1 MQPTVGLPHD
11 KGPAHR
17 QRPPDPD
24 AAPRLSNHIPLGT
37 LFGIRIWL
45 SRWVLWLVLG
55 IAFLNG
61 MASPGLFVPTIA
73 ITAAVFGI
81 VLLHELGHS
90 VVAQHFG
97 VRVSHITLWP
107 LGGVAWMEEIPEDPR
122 TEGLIAIAGPA
133 VNFALAALAAPVAL
147 VAPHPIVVW
156 FLGIN
161 LALGTFNLIPAF
173 PMDGGR
179 VLRAL
184 LALRYEWLEATEI
197 AVRIG
202 RTVALVGGV
211 VGLMLGHFFAPFIA
225 AYVWFMGQRELFA
238 MRARKLGG
246 AFPFQ
251 HFAEAARRAAAA
263 SGAGWERATDTAGA
277 APVHEQEASAAG
289 GFSEEDIQRL
299 EQHHGRLRRDWRE
312 SL

>member
-1 MQPTVGLPHD
+1 M
-11 KGPAHR
+11 
-17 QRPPDPD
+17 
-24 AAPRLSNHIPLGT
+24 SNHIQLGT
-37 LFGIRIWL
+37 VFGIRIWL

-55 IAFLNG
+55 IAFFNG
-61 MASPGLFVPTIA
+61 LASPALFLPTVGI
-73 ITAAVFGI
+73 ISAVFGI

-107 LGGVAWMEEIPEDPR
+107 LGGVAWMEDIPEDPR

-133 VNFALAALAAPVAL
+133 VNFALAALAAPVVL
-147 VAPHPIVVW
+147 VAPHPILIW

-161 LALGTFNLIPAF
+161 LALGTFNLVPAF

-184 LALRYEWLEATEI
+184 LGLRYDWLTATEI

-202 RTVALVGGV
+202 RTVAIIGGV
-211 VGLMLGHFFAPFIA
+211 LGLMAGHVFAPFIA

-238 MRARKLGG
+238 MRARKLGA

-251 HFAEAARRAAAA
+251 QFAEAARRAAAA
-263 SGAGWERATDTAGA
+263 SGAGWEPRGTPQGFPPPHPQ
-277 APVHEQEASAAG
+277 APRRPSEPPPHGGHRPGG
-289 GFSEEDIQRL
+289 GFSDEEIERL
-299 EQHHGRLRRDWRE
+299 EQHHGPLRRDWRE